1 MNATVIDTLF
11 YIVLPYLAVLICII
25 GSIYRIRREPMTY
38 SSLSSQFLEARGLM
52 WGSLPWH
59 IGITLILLG
68 HVIPFLFPGQWN
80 ALVSNKPVL
89 LTIECLGYGLSA
101 LCLFGLVVLAARRLV
116 SSRVQKVTTGMD
128 MLVLLLLVFQVIL
141 GMMTAMSAQ
150 YGSLWCTGTTVPY
163 LWSLVTMTPDVSY
176 IQDLPHVMK
185 AHILGA
191 WLIVLLVPF
200 SRLIHMFSVPLSYLT
215 RPPQNV
221 IWTNPRH
228 EKDKAETFA
237 KDDARR
243 HFIKA
248 SCGVLGGITLLSIGA
263 LDKIGQFFFGPRLS
277 FNEETELM
285 ESKLKRLELTA
296 EQRKLEVERRENEFI
311 LVSALKDLDPIEGK
325 YFIDYQMQP
334 AIAFKREDG
343 LPQLISAKC
352 THLGC
357 TVGNKADNEGKILC
371 PCHVSYFDIK
381 TGVPNQGAPA
391 EAPLPIL
398 GWVVLNPKGEV
409 LASREK
415 SGEIKGKI
423 NNSDLDSAQVFIRRA
438 DFTG

>member
-1 MNATVIDTLF
+1 MIDILL

-25 GSIYRIRREPMTY
+25 GSIYRIRKEPMTY
-38 SSLSSQFLEARGLM
+38 SALSSQFLEARGLM

-68 HVIPFLFPGQWN
+68 HLLPFLFPGQWN
-80 ALVSNKPVL
+80 ALLSNHATL
-89 LTIECLGYGLSA
+89 LAVEGLGYGLSA
-101 LCLFGLVVLAARRLV
+101 LCLLGLVVLGARRLI
-116 SSRVQKVTTGMD
+116 SSRIQSVTTTMD
-128 MLVLLLLVFQVIL
+128 LIILLLLLFQVLL
-141 GMMTAMSAQ
+141 GMLTAMRAQ
-150 YGSLWCTGTTVPY
+150 YGSMWCTGTTVPY
-163 LWSLVTMTPDVSY
+163 LWSLVTLNPDLSY
-176 IQDLPHVMK
+176 INDLPHAMK
-185 AHILGA
+185 AHVVGA
-191 WLIVLLVPF
+191 WILVLLIPF
-200 SRLIHMFSVPLSYLT
+200 SRLIHMFSVPISYLT

-221 IWTNPRH
+221 IWANPRH
-228 EKDKAETFA
+228 QKEKAEVFA
-237 KDDARR
+237 KDEARR

-248 SCGVLGGITLLSIGA
+248 SCGVFGGLVLLSVGA

-277 FNEETELM
+277 FSEETELM

-311 LVSALKDLDPIEGK
+311 LVAALKDLDREEGK

-334 AIAFKREDG
+334 AIAFKNEAG

-357 TVGNKADNEGKILC
+357 TVGNKADKEGRILC

-381 TGVPNQGAPA
+381 TGTPNQGAPA

-398 GWVVLNPKGEV
+398 GWVVLNSKGEV
-409 LASREK
+409 LASRSK
-415 SGEIKGKI
+415 TGEINGTI
-423 NNSDLDSAQVFIRRA
+423 ATQDAETAQVFIRRA
-438 DFTG
+438 DITG